1 MASDPTLE
9 AILAHARKRWCW
21 DDEAMLAELYERLY
35 DAATDTP
42 EAFVDDLAEDYDLTD
57 PRSLQFTPYRGA

>member
-1 MASDPTLE
+1 MGADPTLS

-21 DDEAMLAELYERLY
+21 DDEAMLAELYETMY
-35 DAATDTP
+35 GEGDTP
-42 EAFVDDLAEDYDLTD
+42 EDFVDQLAEDYGLTD